1 MIAKTSLTIDA
12 RVAAPARASRAYWV
26 CQAVGWGTYLIVTL
40 LQSREGA
47 TIRPGR
53 AFEVAFAA
61 AFGVLL
67 THLYRR
73 ALRARGWPSLDLLAL
88 VPRAVAAPVV
98 LAVIFVVPLYV
109 IEHYLLGDRP
119 RSPGLV
125 FLSAVVRWTMVFFI
139 WEAIYLTVDLLRGR
153 ARAEGQRRDLAV
165 ALSAARLRSLESQL
179 NPHFLFNALNTVRAL
194 IPDDPVR
201 AQAAITQMA
210 SILRHSLG
218 SARDNLVTLASELDV
233 VEDYLAIE
241 SLRLGDRL
249 RVDRSI
255 EPGAAE
261 VRIPAMLLQTLV
273 ENAVK
278 HGISELREGGTL
290 AICAK
295 VEGGAMLLTV
305 DNPRPTDGERSRSL
319 EADNGVGLVNA
330 TERLRLLFGAEASLE
345 MDLTH
350 PRHATAR
357 VRLPVGA

>member
-1 MIAKTSLTIDA
+1 MTGQRPLAADA
-12 RVAAPARASRAYWV
+12 REGAPRRASRAYWI
-26 CQAVGWGTYLIVTL
+26 CQALGWGAYLVVTV
-40 LQSREGA
+40 LQTGKGGD
-47 TIRPGR
+47 IQPGR
-53 AFEVAFAA
+53 AFEVLFAA
-61 AFGVLL
+61 IFGVVL
-67 THLYRR
+67 THLFRR
-73 ALRARGWPSLDLLAL
+73 VLRTRGWLSLDLSAL
-88 VPRAVAAPVV
+88 VPRALAAPAV
-98 LAVIFVVPLYV
+98 LATIFVGPLFV

-119 RSPGLV
+119 RSPGAV
-125 FLSAVVRWTMVFFI
+125 VGSAVVRWTMIFFI
-139 WEAIYLTVDLLRGR
+139 WEAIYLTVDLLRTR
-153 ARAEGQRRDLAV
+153 VREEARRRELAV
-165 ALSAARLRSLESQL
+165 ALSAAQLRSLESQL

-218 SARDNLVTLASELDV
+218 AARDNLVTLASELGV

-255 EPGAAE
+255 GSDAEE

-290 AICAK
+290 AICAR

-305 DNPRPTDGERSRSL
+305 DNPRPPDGERRRSL
-319 EADNGVGLVNA
+319 EVDNGVGLVNA
-330 TERLRLLFGAEASLE
+330 KERLRLLFGEDAKLE
-345 MDLTH
+345 MDLTEA
-350 PRHATAR
+350 RHATAR
-357 VRLPVGA
+357 VRLPVRV